1 MYIKRT
7 LSNYPPITPQNKK
20 VSLFRIQ
27 VHVFSPAMIA
37 MTTPYWR
44 LSMIHKK
51 VTTITL
57 VSSGPNSPISL
68 ESMVVSGA
76 IWKSQTVTKATYSCK

>member
-7 LSNYPPITPQNKK
+7 SCNYSPITPQKKK
-20 VSLFRIQ
+20 VSLFCIQ
-27 VHVFSPAMIA
+27 VHVLSPVMIT
-37 MTTPYWR
+37 MNTPYWR

-76 IWKSQTVTKATYSCK
+76 IWKSQIVTKAPYSCK